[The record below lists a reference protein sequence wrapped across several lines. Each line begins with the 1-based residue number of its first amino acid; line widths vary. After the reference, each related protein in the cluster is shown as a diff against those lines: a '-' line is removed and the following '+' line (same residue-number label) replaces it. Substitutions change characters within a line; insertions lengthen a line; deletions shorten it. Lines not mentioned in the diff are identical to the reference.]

1 MDLSKF
7 SFGATSAVTS
17 CLALLIGLNQLEVS
31 KIGIIGALLVI
42 AFADN
47 IADSLGMH
55 IYAESKSRTHTKL
68 STLSNYATRLGIS
81 LVIIALVMAL
91 PLDYAIAASVV
102 YGLAVIAV
110 LSYLIAK
117 SYRMDTGHVVAEHLI
132 VTGLVL
138 VASHL
143 IGSSIRTILT

>member
-1 MDLSKF
+1 MDLSRF

-17 CLALLIGLNQLEVS
+17 CLALLIGLNQLAVS

-55 IYAESKSRTHTKL
+55 IYSESKSRAHTKL
-68 STLSNYATRLGIS
+68 STLSNYMTRLAIS
-81 LVIIALVMAL
+81 LVIIALVVIL

-102 YGLAVIAV
+102 YGLGVIAV

-117 SYRMDTGHVVAEHLI
+117 SYRMDTGRVVAEHLI

-138 VASHL
+138 VASQL
-143 IGSSIRTILT
+143 IGVSIKRLFA